1 MNETDTHPALIAH
14 LDCSSGVSGD
24 KFLGALL
31 EVGAQTRQFG
41 VEHLQALADAF
52 KLDVTVQAPARD
64 SQGVAAT
71 GVTVLGADGRAVDAV
86 DARSTIAGTGG
97 APGSARPTQSL
108 PPVADARAT
117 VTVAPTPTPTPAHS
131 HSHDHSPAS
140 ARSWAEI
147 RALIEGAP
155 ADVLPP
161 AARDAALKV
170 FTALAAAEAR
180 VHGVPA
186 DTLHFHEVG
195 SADSII
201 DICGACLGL
210 ELLGVGALYAT
221 PPALG
226 SGTVETQHGVLPV
239 PAPATAAILASAGIP
254 TSMSNATGE
263 LTTPTGAALLT
274 RAAGFGPVPPLRPLL
289 VGYGAGTRDIGQ
301 PNICRLIVG
310 EPDRDA
316 PLPLTTEVTTL
327 LETNIDHVTPEA
339 VSYAGE
345 ELLAEGALDVW
356 VTPIAMKKG
365 RAALSLSV
373 LARPAQAEALAARIV
388 ALTGTLGVRV
398 CEQPRLTAAREEL
411 SVETPWGAV
420 QVKFGGGRYRAEHD
434 DIARIAHEHGIDYP
448 EVLSTLNRCIKQQ
461 LEC

>member
-1 MNETDTHPALIAH
+1 MATDSTSPALIAH

-41 VEHLQALADAF
+41 VEQLQALADA
-52 KLDVTVQAPARD
+52 LTLEVTVQAQQRD

-71 GVTVLGADGRAVDAV
+71 GVTVLDATGQAVDAV
-86 DARSTIAGTGG
+86 DA
-97 APGSARPTQSL
+97 P
-108 PPVADARAT
+108 DAEAT
-117 VTVAPTPTPTPAHS
+117 
-131 HSHDHSPAS
+131 HSPA
-140 ARSWAEI
+140 RSWIEI
-147 RALIEGAP
+147 RALIESAP
-155 ADVLPP
+155 GHVLPQP
-161 AARDAALKV
+161 AREAALAV
-170 FTALAAAEAR
+170 FTALASAESQ
-180 VHGVPA
+180 VHGVPL
-186 DTLHFHEVG
+186 DELHFHEVG
-195 SADSII
+195 AADSII

-210 ELLGVGALYAT
+210 HLLGIQTLYAT

-226 SGTVETQHGVLPV
+226 SGTIETQHGTLPV
-239 PAPATAAILASAGIP
+239 PAPATAAILAAATIP
-254 TSMSNATGE
+254 TSMSNASGE

-274 RAAGFGPVPPLRPLL
+274 RAVGFGPVPPLRPLH

-301 PNICRLIVG
+301 PNICRLLVG
-310 EPDRDA
+310 EASADDL
-316 PLPLTTEVTTL
+316 LPLTAETTVL
-327 LETNIDHVTPEA
+327 LETNVDHITPEA

-365 RAALSLSV
+365 RAALTLSV
-373 LARPAQAEALAARIV
+373 LARPAQAEELAARIV

-398 CEQPRLTAAREEL
+398 CEQPRRVAARQEL
-411 SVETPWGAV
+411 SIETPWGLV

-434 DIARIAHEHGIDYP
+434 DIARIAREHGLDYP
-448 EVLSTLNRCIKQQ
+448 DVLTTLTRCIKQQ